1 MFDARGRRHVRPDG
15 LVFRQRA
22 AYGRDLLILVLLF
35 VRVVRA
41 VLEVRVGYGL
51 RMMVH
56 RSSGGGRRVDVAR
69 GRQGSPKRFWR
80 YVDRIVQRR
89 ALLRLRTEVR
99 LGPAFL
105 TADEKCGRVTQKK
118 CQNRAGMR
126 YPMSLVRTV
135 TAPQL
140 RRTIVSSP
148 FNTEIAGPFCVRE
161 KHGIEKIGNI
171 TNVSKRK
178 RNS

>member
-1 MFDARGRRHVRPDG
+1 VFDARGRRHVRPDG

-105 TADEKCGRVTQKK
+105 TADEKCGCVTQKK
-118 CQNRAGMR
+118 YQSFNIH
-126 YPMSLVRTV
+126 PLSLVRTV
-135 TAPQL
+135 TVPQL

-148 FNTEIAGPFCVRE
+148 FNIEIAGPFCVRE